1 MATFNDNAL
10 GMYTPADRAAGGI
23 HAEDRKGLPAFF
35 RFVTMAV
42 GALHV
47 LPGAARNSDDIG
59 TAAALA
65 KRRAKQSESGF
76 YLEPMLPG
84 KTRQFEAA

>member
-1 MATFNDNAL
+1 LRD
-10 GMYTPADRAAGGI
+10 AGCGGCLRQHLLVVQGDAQLLRHQQGDI
-23 HAEDRKGLPAFF
+23 
-35 RFVTMAV
+35 
-42 GALHV
+42 
-47 LPGAARNSDDIG
+47 IG

>member
-1 MATFNDNAL
+1 MTAFNANAL
-10 GMYTPADRAAGGI
+10 AMYTPADRAAGGI

-47 LPGAARNSDDIG
+47 HPGAARNSDDIG

-65 KRRAKQSESGF
+65 KRRAKQSDNGF
-76 YLEPMLPG
+76 YLEALRPSQSMRA
-84 KTRQFEAA
+84 TA